1 MKTQYTNAYPIKI
14 TKKEY
19 STFSQRLKVTM
30 ELRECSIEELAEH
43 TYVTKS
49 TIYGYLNGT
58 RSPSLDVLS
67 LLAQHLD
74 VSTDFLIGLKEYI
87 YI

>member
-1 MKTQYTNAYPIKI
+1 MKKQYTNAYPIKI
-14 TKKEY
+14 TKNEY

-30 ELRECSIEELAEH
+30 ELRDCSIEELAEH

-49 TIYGYLNGT
+49 AIYGYLNGT
-58 RSPSLDVLS
+58 RSPNLDILC
-67 LLAQHLD
+67 LLAQYLN
-74 VSTDFLIGLKEYI
+74 VSTDFLIGLNEYI